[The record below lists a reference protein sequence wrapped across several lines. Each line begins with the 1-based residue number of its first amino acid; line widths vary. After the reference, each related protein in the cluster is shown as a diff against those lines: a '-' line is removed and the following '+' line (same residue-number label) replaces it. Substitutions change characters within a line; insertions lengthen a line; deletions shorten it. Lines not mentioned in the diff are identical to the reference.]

1 MKKTLF
7 TTGWVILLVVALW
20 LLTAPS
26 IGKLTLIQL
35 SRNAN
40 KHSITVPQKHSN
52 FDFTKIKSID
62 NNSWTQALRHPANTN
77 IIGKLTIP
85 AVNIKLPIYYGLN
98 NTELLTGVGT
108 MQAKQHMGKGNFA
121 IAGHHMQDK
130 KLLLGSLH
138 RTQLGN
144 NIYLT
149 DGKRVYTYRIHI
161 KRHISQFETHY
172 VTDTYAKPTLTII
185 TCASGKAQETKRI
198 LVVASL
204 TNIAKLTS
212 LQSKYFQ

>member
-62 NNSWTQALRHPANTN
+62 NNSWTQE
-77 IIGKLTIP
+77 IGR
-85 AVNIKLPIYYGLN
+85 AHV
-98 NTELLTGVGT
+98 
-108 MQAKQHMGKGNFA
+108 
-121 IAGHHMQDK
+121 
-130 KLLLGSLH
+130 
-138 RTQLGN
+138 
-144 NIYLT
+144 
-149 DGKRVYTYRIHI
+149 
-161 KRHISQFETHY
+161 
-172 VTDTYAKPTLTII
+172 
-185 TCASGKAQETKRI
+185 
-198 LVVASL
+198 
-204 TNIAKLTS
+204 
-212 LQSKYFQ
+212 